1 MAKGLT
7 SIFSKPQYSITPILQ
22 DRGFQKILENFKLPF
37 HWLSFCEKQLVDKG
51 CPWIYT
57 S

>member
-7 SIFSKPQYSITPILQ
+7 SIFSKLQYSITPILQ

-37 HWLSFCEKQLVDKG
+37 YWSSFREKQLVDKG
-51 CPWIYT
+51 CSWIY
-57 S
+57 SS

>member
-7 SIFSKPQYSITPILQ
+7 SFFSKLQYSITPILQ
-22 DRGFQKILENFKLPF
+22 DRGFQEILENFKLPF
-37 HWLSFCEKQLVDKG
+37 HWSSFCEKQLVGKG
-51 CPWIYT
+51 RSWIYL